1 MCHVMRMALVVVA
14 AFQASAALSVATA
27 QSSGGTLQACSLL
40 SPAEFKQITG
50 RTDIL
55 SRGPQAAEPD
65 EVPEGVSECEFLGFS
80 VSLVDKV
87 NHERFETTRKQLAQS
102 GNKIQ
107 PVSGVGDEAYL
118 YEGTGQSYRQLA
130 IVMRV
135 GERRLAFMDLVDPD
149 SVEAVKPVLL
159 KLGKAA
165 APKLR

>member
-1 MCHVMRMALVVVA
+1 MRQTMRTALGVMA
-14 AFQASAALSVATA
+14 AFQVSAASAVATA
-27 QSSGGTLQACSLL
+27 QTSGGTLEACSIL

-55 SRGPQAAEPD
+55 RRGPQAAEPG

-87 NHERFETTRKQLAQS
+87 NHERFETTRKQLAQR
-102 GNKIQ
+102 GDKIQ
-107 PVSGVGDEAYL
+107 PVSGVGDEAFL

-135 GERRLAFMDLVDPD
+135 GERRLSFMDLVDPD

>member
-65 EVPEGVSECEFLGFS
+65 EVNASSWASACRS
-80 VSLVDKV
+80 S
-87 NHERFETTRKQLAQS
+87 TR
-102 GNKIQ
+102 
-107 PVSGVGDEAYL
+107 
-118 YEGTGQSYRQLA
+118 
-130 IVMRV
+130 
-135 GERRLAFMDLVDPD
+135 
-149 SVEAVKPVLL
+149 
-159 KLGKAA
+159 
-165 APKLR
+165 